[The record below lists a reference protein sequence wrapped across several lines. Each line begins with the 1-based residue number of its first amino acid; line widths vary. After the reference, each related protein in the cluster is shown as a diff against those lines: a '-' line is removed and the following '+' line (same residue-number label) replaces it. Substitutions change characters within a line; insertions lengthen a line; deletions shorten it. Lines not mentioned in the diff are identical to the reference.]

1 MAKELWTVAQAAE
14 ALSVS
19 EDTVRRLI
27 NGGQLPAYQI
37 TERTTRLDPLD
48 VYAYLDSRKKKTA
61 ALQRK
66 TRVGV
71 LIRLQQLGLGG
82 ADSVLPPG
90 AEAQQIVRRA
100 AEEGA
105 ELSYHLRAQI
115 YGAGLPFPD
124 GLSRR
129 V

>member
-66 TRVGV
+66 TRVRAPKEIRGGV
-71 LIRLQQLGLGG
+71 NNSGYY
-82 ADSVLPPG
+82 PG
-90 AEAQQIVRRA
+90 MKV
-100 AEEGA
+100 
-105 ELSYHLRAQI
+105 
-115 YGAGLPFPD
+115 
-124 GLSRR
+124 